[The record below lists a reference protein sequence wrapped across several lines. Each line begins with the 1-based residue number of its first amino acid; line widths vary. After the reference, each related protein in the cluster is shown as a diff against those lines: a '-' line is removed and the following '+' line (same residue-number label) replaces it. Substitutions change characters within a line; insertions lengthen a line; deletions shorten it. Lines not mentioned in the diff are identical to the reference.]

1 MRNHCFVIEGLT
13 LRRVADGRRTLP
25 SALRPTRRYELHYPS
40 GEHRV
45 VTLDQLDAALDGR
58 SFPADYWACVNAA
71 DEAFVAGNTDV
82 LIEWPSGRR
91 TNLA

>member
-1 MRNHCFVIEGLT
+1 MIEGLT
-13 LRRVADGRRTLP
+13 LRRIADGRRTLR

-40 GEHRV
+40 GERRV
-45 VTLDQLDAALDGR
+45 VTLDQLDAVLDGQ
-58 SFPADYWACVNAA
+58 SFPADFWACVNAA

-91 TNLA
+91 ANPT